1 LATLVKSGTPSLA
14 SALPDASQ
22 KITGLLAGEAIAVG
36 DVCYIA
42 AAGTIFRSNGTAA
55 TAPAKCDGMAVVAAA
70 IGEAVTL
77 IHDVNVRY
85 GATLT
90 PGARYYVSAT
100 AGGPRRRRHHRRH
113 LPGGLR
119 HRRDAHPHY
128 VVAVLDRSL
137 VPSPVSSTSTR
148 TVIAARLSP
157 VVS

>member
-55 TAPAKCDGMAVVAAA
+55 TAPAKCDGMAVVASA

-90 PGARYYVSAT
+90 PGARYFVSAT
-100 AGGPRRRRHHRRH
+100 AGA
-113 LPGGLR
+113 LDDVATVGGT
-119 HRRDAHPHY
+119 
-128 VVAVLDRSL
+128 
-137 VPSPVSSTSTR
+137 SPVAFAIDATR
-148 TVIAARLSP
+148 IHIMLSRY
-157 VVS
+157 

>member
-1 LATLVKSGTPSLA
+1 MATLVKSGTPSLA

-55 TAPAKCDGMAVVAAA
+55 TAPAKCHGMAVVAAA

-100 AGGPRRRRHHRRH
+100 AGA
-113 LPGGLR
+113 LDDAATIGGT
-119 HRRDAHPHY
+119 
-128 VVAVLDRSL
+128 
-137 VPSPVSSTSTR
+137 SPVAFAIDATR
-148 TVIAARLSP
+148 IHIMLSRY
-157 VVS
+157 

>member
-100 AGGPRRRRHHRRH
+100 AGA
-113 LPGGLR
+113 LDDVATIGGT
-119 HRRDAHPHY
+119 
-128 VVAVLDRSL
+128 
-137 VPSPVSSTSTR
+137 SPVAFAIDATR
-148 TVIAARLSP
+148 IHIMLSRY
-157 VVS
+157 

>member
-1 LATLVKSGTPSLA
+1 MATLVKSGTPSLA

-100 AGGPRRRRHHRRH
+100 AGA
-113 LPGGLR
+113 LDDVATIGGTAPVAFAI
-119 HRRDAHPHY
+119 DA
-128 VVAVLDRSL
+128 
-137 VPSPVSSTSTR
+137 TR
-148 TVIAARLSP
+148 IHIMLSRY
-157 VVS
+157 

>member
-1 LATLVKSGTPSLA
+1 MATLVKSGTPSLA

-100 AGGPRRRRHHRRH
+100 AGA
-113 LPGGLR
+113 LDDAATTGGT
-119 HRRDAHPHY
+119 
-128 VVAVLDRSL
+128 
-137 VPSPVSSTSTR
+137 SPVAFAIDATR
-148 TVIAARLSP
+148 IHIMLSRY
-157 VVS
+157 

>member
-1 LATLVKSGTPSLA
+1 MATLVKSGTPSLA

-90 PGARYYVSAT
+90 PGARYFVSAT
-100 AGGPRRRRHHRRH
+100 AGA
-113 LPGGLR
+113 LDDVATIGGT
-119 HRRDAHPHY
+119 
-128 VVAVLDRSL
+128 
-137 VPSPVSSTSTR
+137 SPVAFAIDATR
-148 TVIAARLSP
+148 IHIMLSRY
-157 VVS
+157 

>member
-90 PGARYYVSAT
+90 PGARYFVSAT
-100 AGGPRRRRHHRRH
+100 AGA
-113 LPGGLR
+113 LDDVATVGGT
-119 HRRDAHPHY
+119 
-128 VVAVLDRSL
+128 
-137 VPSPVSSTSTR
+137 SPVAFAIDATR
-148 TVIAARLSP
+148 IHIMLSRY
-157 VVS
+157 